1 MQNKVQILCTKK
13 ISESF
18 IQFADE
24 NNVCINSLNFI
35 ETEESV
41 SDEIKNRIIDLSR
54 QNINAIFTS
63 SNAIKAVG
71 KIVGDQTNWK
81 IFCIG
86 PSTKKTVEDIFISSS
101 VAGTAKDA
109 EELSQKIIE
118 DKSVNQIV
126 FFCGNQRRNL
136 LPSELNKNG
145 IDVEE
150 LIVYNTIE
158 KSQIVSKKYDGIL
171 FFSPSAVRSFFSNNN
186 LKTETTVFA
195 IGKTTAAEV
204 KKFSNNTI
212 IISDIPDTEKLI
224 NEVIQYFNAIK
235 TVK

>member
-1 MQNKVQILCTKK
+1 
-13 ISESF
+13 
-18 IQFADE
+18 
-24 NNVCINSLNFI
+24 
-35 ETEESV
+35 
-41 SDEIKNRIIDLSR
+41 
-54 QNINAIFTS
+54 
-63 SNAIKAVG
+63 
-71 KIVGDQTNWK
+71 
-81 IFCIG
+81 
-86 PSTKKTVEDIFISSS
+86 
-101 VAGTAKDA
+101 
-109 EELSQKIIE
+109 
-118 DKSVNQIV
+118 
-126 FFCGNQRRNL
+126 

-158 KSQIVSKKYDGIL
+158 KPQTVSKNYDGIL